1 MLSLQ
6 FKDVFDLKDDDQLK
20 DLVSRVAARIVIL
33 SKGSVDEITA
43 NPIALQMLMGYMQH
57 LYMRICNENNLIIDS
72 DFKTDEADF
81 LAIHKETKH

>member
-1 MLSLQ
+1 MISLQ

-33 SKGSVDEITA
+33 GGGSVEEVTA
-43 NPIALQMLMGYMQH
+43 NPIALQMIMGYMQH
-57 LYMRICNENNLIIDS
+57 LYMKICQENGIIIDS
-72 DFKTDEADF
+72 DFKNDEADY